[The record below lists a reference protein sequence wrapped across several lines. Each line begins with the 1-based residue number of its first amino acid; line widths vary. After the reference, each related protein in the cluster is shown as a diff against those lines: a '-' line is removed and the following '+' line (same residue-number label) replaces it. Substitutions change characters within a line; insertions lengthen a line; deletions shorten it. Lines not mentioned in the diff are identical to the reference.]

1 MWRLQFRTLSLN
13 FWEFNMYWVHDK
25 KNSWSSKS
33 LSQAGRETRIKSVL
47 QAIPSYIMSIF
58 SIPKSIIVDINV
70 EFFLVGA

>member
-1 MWRLQFRTLSLN
+1 MG
-13 FWEFNMYWVHDK
+13 
-25 KNSWSSKS
+25 SKS